1 MAIRILE
8 NPLSSKNIGFRIEV
22 KIRTPFKEEEP
33 DQPYCYFFII
43 YVGLYG
49 RGFPLRG
56 SGVPVFTTN
65 QIMGRD
71 FCAGNCPDSGHKCT
85 SRIHASQLPNFQ
97 KWPSSADWTNT
108 LVDQCYSIGITKDKK
123 G

>member
-49 RGFPLRG
+49 RGFSLRG
-56 SGVPVFTTN
+56 SGVTVFTTN

-71 FCAGNCPDSGHKCT
+71 F
-85 SRIHASQLPNFQ
+85 SQLFLE
-97 KWPSSADWTNT
+97 SY
-108 LVDQCYSIGITKDKK
+108 LDKYRPAPILEELM
-123 G
+123 